1 MGGKYERHGGRT
13 SFDNSAAVQR
23 WPEHRYARCSVIP
36 SRRAP
41 HQCLDDGPRQR
52 LQAAEKILREAA
64 WHVKEEHRQAVEKL
78 LREAK
83 EASQTAARNYC
94 EKPLDQAECDAL
106 AAHVSTYGP
115 PLSQQV
121 AEELRARV
129 ALLSEEIKLS
139 DVSRLL
145 SEIADSAHIDSKHQE
160 CAKSQIRLMQK
171 VFKWS
176 QVSHRRYEHWAKMVD
191 NREAPIFA
199 VFAQK
204 LRQTLRANHKDV
216 ANLDRTLDQAECDA
230 LAAHVSTYGPP
241 LSQQVAEELP
251 ARVALL
257 SEEIQ
262 LQDVSGLLSEIA
274 DSAHTDSKH
283 QECAESQIRLMQ
295 AMRWPISHRRYG
307 KSTKYVDRRE
317 APAFAAF
324 ASHAHQLVSNEEL
337 LHDSGPLDDAVTSS
351 VVKIQAW
358 WRGYA
363 AMARVERIIQSLE
376 PNVEEPWC
384 PYPMANPVTIC
395 TGTPNQSGMSTSP
408 TPTVPSTLPWK
419 AYEQCI

>member
-1 MGGKYERHGGRT
+1 MEAASPSTTPQLFSDGQSTDMRDVLSFLHAERHINAWMMARANDNDVKKLQVT
-13 SFDNSAAVQR
+13 SDNDVKKLQVTSDNDVKKLHVTSDNDVKKLQVTSGNQMGQANTASGNQMGQ
-23 WPEHRYARCSVIP
+23 ANTAS
-36 SRRAP
+36 
-41 HQCLDDGPRQR
+41 GNQR
-52 LQAAEKILREAA
+52 LQAAQ
-64 WHVKEEHRQAVEKL
+64 EHRQAGV
-78 LREAK
+78 K
-83 EASQTAARNYC
+83 EASQMVDFAFASHGQQSATD
-94 EKPLDQAECDAL
+94 KLDRALGQAECDAL

-129 ALLSEEIKLS
+129 ALLSEEIQLQ
-139 DVSRLL
+139 DVSGLL

-160 CAKSQIRLMQK
+160 CA
-171 VFKWS
+171 
-176 QVSHRRYEHWAKMVD
+176 
-191 NREAPIFA
+191 
-199 VFAQK
+199 
-204 LRQTLRANHKDV
+204 
-216 ANLDRTLDQAECDA
+216 
-230 LAAHVSTYGPP
+230 
-241 LSQQVAEELP
+241 
-251 ARVALL
+251 
-257 SEEIQ
+257 
-262 LQDVSGLLSEIA
+262 
-274 DSAHTDSKH
+274 
-283 QECAESQIRLMQ
+283 ESQIRLMQ
-295 AMRWPISHRRYG
+295 AMLWPISHRKYG
-307 KSTKYVDRRE
+307 MITKYVDRRE

-376 PNVEEPWC
+376 PDVEEPWC

-408 TPTVPSTLPWK
+408 TPTVPSTLPCK

>member
-1 MGGKYERHGGRT
+1 MGDRREAPA
-13 SFDNSAAVQR
+13 FAAFAS
-23 WPEHRYARCSVIP
+23 HA
-36 SRRAP
+36 
-41 HQCLDDGPRQR
+41 HQLVSNEELLHESDPLDDAVISSVVKI
-52 LQAAEKILREAA
+52 QAWWRGCAA
-64 WHVKEEHRQAVEKL
+64 MAKVE
-78 LREAK
+78 RDVAF
-83 EASQTAARNYC
+83 ASHGQQSATDELDR
-94 EKPLDQAECDAL
+94 PLDQAECDAL

-129 ALLSEEIKLS
+129 ALLSEEIQLQ
-139 DVSRLL
+139 DVSGLL

-160 CAKSQIRLMQK
+160 CA
-171 VFKWS
+171 
-176 QVSHRRYEHWAKMVD
+176 
-191 NREAPIFA
+191 
-199 VFAQK
+199 
-204 LRQTLRANHKDV
+204 
-216 ANLDRTLDQAECDA
+216 
-230 LAAHVSTYGPP
+230 G
-241 LSQQVAEELP
+241 
-251 ARVALL
+251 
-257 SEEIQ
+257 
-262 LQDVSGLLSEIA
+262 
-274 DSAHTDSKH
+274 
-283 QECAESQIRLMQ
+283 SQIRLMQ
-295 AMRWPISHRRYG
+295 AMLWPISHRKYG
-307 KSTKYVDRRE
+307 KITKYVDRRE

-324 ASHAHQLVSNEEL
+324 PSHAHQLVLNEEL

>member
-1 MGGKYERHGGRT
+1 MVDFAFASHGQQ
-13 SFDNSAAVQR
+13 SATDKLD
-23 WPEHRYARCSVIP
+23 
-36 SRRAP
+36 RA
-41 HQCLDDGPRQR
+41 
-52 LQAAEKILREAA
+52 
-64 WHVKEEHRQAVEKL
+64 
-78 LREAK
+78 
-83 EASQTAARNYC
+83 
-94 EKPLDQAECDAL
+94 LDQAECDAL

-129 ALLSEEIKLS
+129 ALLSEEI
-139 DVSRLL
+139 
-145 SEIADSAHIDSKHQE
+145 
-160 CAKSQIRLMQK
+160 
-171 VFKWS
+171 
-176 QVSHRRYEHWAKMVD
+176 
-191 NREAPIFA
+191 
-199 VFAQK
+199 
-204 LRQTLRANHKDV
+204 
-216 ANLDRTLDQAECDA
+216 
-230 LAAHVSTYGPP
+230 
-241 LSQQVAEELP
+241 
-251 ARVALL
+251 
-257 SEEIQ
+257 Q

-274 DSAHTDSKH
+274 DSAHINSKH
-283 QECAESQIRLMQ
+283 QECAESQIQLMQ
-295 AMRWPISHRRYG
+295 AMLWPISHRKYG
-307 KSTKYVDRRE
+307 MITKYVDRRE

-408 TPTVPSTLPWK
+408 TPTVPSTLPCK

>member
-1 MGGKYERHGGRT
+1 MGQNTKDMEAAPPSTTPQLFSDGQSTDMRDVLSFLHAERHTTAWTTARANDNDVKKLQVT
-13 SFDNSAAVQR
+13 SDNDVKKLQVTSG
-23 WPEHRYARCSVIP
+23 
-36 SRRAP
+36 
-41 HQCLDDGPRQR
+41 DDVKKLQVTSDNQMGQANTASGNQMGQANTASGNQR
-52 LQAAEKILREAA
+52 LQANTATD
-64 WHVKEEHRQAVEKL
+64 KL
-78 LREAK
+78 DR
-83 EASQTAARNYC
+83 
-94 EKPLDQAECDAL
+94 PLDQAECDAL

-129 ALLSEEIKLS
+129 ALLSEEIQLS
-139 DVSRLL
+139 DVSGLL

-160 CAKSQIRLMQK
+160 CA
-171 VFKWS
+171 
-176 QVSHRRYEHWAKMVD
+176 
-191 NREAPIFA
+191 
-199 VFAQK
+199 
-204 LRQTLRANHKDV
+204 
-216 ANLDRTLDQAECDA
+216 
-230 LAAHVSTYGPP
+230 
-241 LSQQVAEELP
+241 
-251 ARVALL
+251 
-257 SEEIQ
+257 
-262 LQDVSGLLSEIA
+262 
-274 DSAHTDSKH
+274 
-283 QECAESQIRLMQ
+283 ESQIQLMQ
-295 AMRWPISHRRYG
+295 AMLWPISHRKYG
-307 KSTKYVDRRE
+307 KITKYVDRRE

-324 ASHAHQLVSNEEL
+324 ASHAHQLVLNEEL

-408 TPTVPSTLPWK
+408 TPTVPSTLPCK